1 MCDIHKSIANPQL
14 NIYHINTEIMDMSR
28 EMLERTF
35 CINVALVH
43 DIFHG
48 SEAATH
54 ENDFQ
59 RNCRSRYRNW
69 REPWE
74 ISKEKL
80 LYIMY
85 QYFLQYFHE
94 PWNYDIKS
102 IQLYFWIQKS
112 RNHSVLHRIM
122 NLISTTILFIQD
134 C

>member
-102 IQLYFWIQKS
+102 IQLYFWIHKS
-112 RNHSVLHRIM
+112 FGLPLYHEFN
-122 NLISTTILFIQD
+122 
-134 C
+134 

>member
-1 MCDIHKSIANPQL
+1 MCDIDKSIANPQL
-14 NIYHINTEIMDMSR
+14 NIYDINTKIMDMSK

-94 PWNYDIKS
+94 HWNYDIKS
-102 IQLYFWIQKS
+102 YSYTFEYRI
-112 RNHSVLHRIM
+112 RIM
-122 NLISTTILFIQD
+122 NLISTTILFKQD
-134 C
+134 W

>member
-14 NIYHINTEIMDMSR
+14 NIYHINTKIMDMSK

-35 CINVALVH
+35 CINAALVH

-69 REPWE
+69 REPRE
-74 ISKEKL
+74 ISNEKL

-85 QYFLQYFHE
+85 QYLLLYFHE
-94 PWNYDIKS
+94 HFVCGI
-102 IQLYFWIQKS
+102 
-112 RNHSVLHRIM
+112 
-122 NLISTTILFIQD
+122 
-134 C
+134 